1 MTDPTQI
8 PYLVEIIVSIT
19 TAVITTLTII
29 IKNYKASKT
38 ISKQLEHNGG
48 QSLVDKVQQILH
60 KLDSISLQ
68 LHRIET
74 WKTAWMEL
82 TEEPIFVTDTSGN
95 YIWVNNAYS
104 HLSGFTTEDLL
115 GLGWSKALHR
125 EDREAT
131 IEEWRSAISSLSKF
145 ECSYRMVN
153 YHSKETKQIKTI
165 AKPLKDQSGSLVGYI
180 GMIYTEINENEEEAT
195 PQ

>member
-8 PYLVEIIVSIT
+8 PYLVEIIVSLT
-19 TAVITTLTII
+19 TAAVTAFTII
-29 IKNYKASKT
+29 IKNYKANRT

-68 LHRIET
+68 LHRVET

-104 HLSGFTTEDLL
+104 HLVGLTSEDLL
-115 GLGWSKALHR
+115 GLGWSKALHL
-125 EDREAT
+125 EDKET
-131 IEEWRSAISSLSKF
+131 TLEEWRSAVNSMSKF
-145 ECSYRMVN
+145 EWSYRIVN
-153 YHSKETKQIKTI
+153 HYSKETTQIKTI

-180 GMIYTEINENEEEAT
+180 GMIYTEKNEEEAT
-195 PQ
+195 S